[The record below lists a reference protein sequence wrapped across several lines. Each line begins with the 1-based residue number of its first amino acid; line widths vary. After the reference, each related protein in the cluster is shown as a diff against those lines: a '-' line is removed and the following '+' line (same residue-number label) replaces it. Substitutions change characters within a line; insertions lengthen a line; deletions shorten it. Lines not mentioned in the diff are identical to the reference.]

1 MKSIRVVL
9 VSALAVTLFGGC
21 VATRKFTRNEVKSS
35 SDVLSGQ
42 IDKTNGEVK
51 ATQDGVAAVNQ
62 RVSTADQR
70 ITGVDTRVTVVD
82 NRVTGVDQKVTGVD
96 SRLGDLDNRTTQGLN
111 TLRADVSAVNT
122 KAEAVA
128 RENAALEQ
136 RFKNRN
142 TFEISIQKTVQ
153 FRFDSAD
160 LSPAGK
166 EPLDEVAKYLQD
178 NPEAIVILEGHTDSS
193 GDSAY
198 NMRLGERRVE
208 VIRRYLAIEKGVP
221 VYRMEQIS
229 FGSDR
234 PLTTNDTRSGREQN
248 RAVNLRVLLPLSAG
262 ASASN

>member
-9 VSALAVTLFGGC
+9 VSALAVTLFSGC
-21 VATRKFTRNEVKSS
+21 MATRKFARNEVKAS

-42 IDKTNGEVK
+42 IEKTNGEVK
-51 ATQDGVAAVNQ
+51 ATQDSVAAVNQ

-82 NRVTGVDQKVTGVD
+82 TRVTGVDQKVTGVD
-96 SRLGDLDNRTTQGLN
+96 SRLSDLDNRTTQGMNALK
-111 TLRADVSAVNT
+111 ADVSAASA
-122 KAEAVA
+122 KAEAA
-128 RENAALEQ
+128 SRENAVLEQ
-136 RFKNRN
+136 RFRNRN
-142 TFEISIQKTVQ
+142 TYEISVQKTVQ
-153 FRFDSAD
+153 FRFDSAE
-160 LSPAGK
+160 LPSAGK

-193 GDSAY
+193 GDAAY
-198 NMRLGERRVE
+198 NRQLGERRVE

-229 FGSDR
+229 FGADR
-234 PLTTNDTRSGREQN
+234 PLTSNDTRSGREQN
-248 RAVNLRVLLPLSAG
+248 RAVNVRVLLPLSAG